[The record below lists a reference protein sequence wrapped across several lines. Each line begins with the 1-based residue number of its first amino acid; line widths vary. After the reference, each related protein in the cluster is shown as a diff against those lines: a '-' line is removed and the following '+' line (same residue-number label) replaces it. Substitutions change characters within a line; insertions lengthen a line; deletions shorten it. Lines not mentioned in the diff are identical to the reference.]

1 MLTCFISLHIASC
14 NILEG
19 LGMQKLRRMSVT
31 DTLFGRWG
39 LAVADDVTLEMEA
52 IFVRRL
58 AILISMPHDSK
69 ILFMKDLSRCKKKFK

>member
-1 MLTCFISLHIASC
+1 
-14 NILEG
+14 
-19 LGMQKLRRMSVT
+19 MQKLGRMSVT

-39 LAVADDVTLEMEA
+39 LAVADDVTLEKEA

-69 ILFMKDLSRCKKKFK
+69 ILFMKDLSRCNFFSK